1 MSLRL
6 HCRNMCQ
13 SPLESLLGLALTASG
28 PSPPSL
34 KDPPGEQLPFVTQG
48 RSSTEDSWNSHG
60 RVSLT
65 SVPLLLG
72 TKMLHFMRYVHSI
85 LAGKETRGMPHSG
98 GKHCDVS
105 EARTISS
112 SAVSVLASALP
123 KGFHCTLFVSVL
135 SAPERLGKL
144 DRISTFIS
152 PCLSV
157 LHLETRPTQN

>member
-1 MSLRL
+1 
-6 HCRNMCQ
+6 MCQ

-28 PSPPSL
+28 QGPPSPPPL

-48 RSSTEDSWNSHG
+48 QSSTEDSWNSHG

-65 SVPLLLG
+65 SVSLLLG
-72 TKMLHFMRYVHSI
+72 TKMLHFMSYVHLI
-85 LAGKETRGMPHSG
+85 LAGRETRGMPRSG
-98 GKHCDVS
+98 GKHWDVS
-105 EARTISS
+105 ETRMISS
-112 SAVSVLASALP
+112 PAVSVLASTLP
-123 KGFHCTLFVSVL
+123 KLFHCTLFVSVL

-144 DRISTFIS
+144 DLISTLIS